1 MRRVFTLCFISSLA
15 ALSAATSRVV
25 IGRLGRT
32 KEAIQIY
39 SAPSGKSDVVGRM
52 DKGLPVVVRNGSGG
66 KWLTVVLKSGEISY
80 APAQSVEV
88 LPFKVTADASTARA
102 HPSTLASRGGLLR
115 RSIYSRNRLA
125 AFAEQFEGTTP
136 YKWGGEQIGK
146 GIDCS
151 AFVRKVFSAI
161 HISLPRTA
169 AEQALV
175 GKQVDNFKSLRPG
188 DRLYFWDKKR
198 GMIGHCGIYVGG
210 GYFTHSSSGRKG
222 IARDAFTERWRRI
235 CVVARR

>member
-1 MRRVFTLCFISSLA
+1 MRRVFIFCLAGLA
-15 ALSAATSRVV
+15 AVSAASPRVV
-25 IGRLGRT
+25 IGHLGR
-32 KEAIQIY
+32 AIAAVQVY
-39 SAPSGKSDVVGRM
+39 SAPSGNAEVVSRVE
-52 DKGLPVVVRNGSGG
+52 KGLPLVVKKSNG
-66 KWLTVVLKSGEISY
+66 KWLTIVTKSGELSY
-80 APAQSVEV
+80 VPSQAVEV
-88 LPFKVTADASTARA
+88 LRFAVTADPATERA
-102 HPSTLASRGGLLR
+102 HPRELSSRGGLLR
-115 RSIYSRNRLA
+115 RNMASRTRLA

-136 YKWGGEQIGK
+136 YKWGGEKIGT

-161 HISLPRTA
+161 HINLPRTA

-175 GKQVDNFKSLRPG
+175 GKQVDSFKNLKPG

-198 GMIGHCGIYVGG
+198 KMVGHCGIYVGG